1 MNTWD
6 ILLTLL
12 LTAITLAAL
21 RSCLH
26 RQSQGGCNCGCDGC
40 QRQCG
45 KYKT

>member
-12 LTAITLAAL
+12 LTTITLAAL

-26 RQSQGGCNCGCDGC
+26 RHSQGGCNCGCDGC
-40 QRQCG
+40 HRQCG
-45 KYKT
+45 KYKI